1 MYRIQIH
8 GDPTPV
14 LDTENP
20 GDVVGWL
27 TDAKFQIR
35 GASSMNPADG
45 STTLRT
51 RATTDAEWLPII
63 TWPQEVNLPNNR
75 IHSFVVKVQQRCLL
89 CTAYFMPSS
98 WYPEGITFGCHP
110 WGRTM

>member
-1 MYRIQIH
+1 MQASKGAIFLGVSTTAVRPLQLFDMYRIQIH

-63 TWPQEVNLPNNR
+63 TWPQEVYIPHNR
-75 IHSFVVKVQQRCLL
+75 THSYAV
-89 CTAYFMPSS
+89 
-98 WYPEGITFGCHP
+98 
-110 WGRTM
+110 